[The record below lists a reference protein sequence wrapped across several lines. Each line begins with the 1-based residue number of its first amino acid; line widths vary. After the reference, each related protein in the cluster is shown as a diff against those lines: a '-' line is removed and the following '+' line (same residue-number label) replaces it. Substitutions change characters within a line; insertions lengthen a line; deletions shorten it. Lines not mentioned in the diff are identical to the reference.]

1 MFIFLKGGEIVDK
14 DIKKIQEK
22 LMNNLE
28 RLDKEQDFLS
38 EEVARSNAISQLANT
53 YIKTC
58 NLIIRVEESKLELR
72 NKIGAVADNE
82 E

>member
-1 MFIFLKGGEIVDK
+1 MEKEIK
-14 DIKKIQEK
+14 IIQEK

-28 RLDKEQDFLS
+28 RLDKEQDNLS
-38 EEVARSNAISQLANT
+38 DEVSRSNAISQLANT

-58 NLIIRVEESKLELR
+58 NLVIRVEESKANLKG
-72 NKIGAVADNE
+72 KISEVINSE

>member
-1 MFIFLKGGEIVDK
+1 MEK
-14 DIKKIQEK
+14 DIKTIQAK

-28 RLDKEQDFLS
+28 RLDNAKDNLS
-38 EEVARSNAISQLANT
+38 EEVSRSNAVSQLANT

-58 NLIIRVEESKLELR
+58 NLVIRVEESKF
-72 NKIGAVADNE
+72 NIKDKISDVTNNE

>member
-1 MFIFLKGGEIVDK
+1 MDK

-58 NLIIRVEESKLELR
+58 NLIIRAEESKVGIR
-72 NKIGAVADNE
+72 NKIGVVLDNE